1 MVASRN
7 EWTPYQLLVKCCLF
21 CCRLFVLQ
29 FGCFTPARLHQML
42 EGFTLAIHP
51 DKNSAQKLSQK
62 TEERESCQHRLN
74 NTELA
79 KTLRPLLEEN
89 KEVSS

>member
-1 MVASRN
+1 
-7 EWTPYQLLVKCCLF
+7 
-21 CCRLFVLQ
+21 
-29 FGCFTPARLHQML
+29 ML